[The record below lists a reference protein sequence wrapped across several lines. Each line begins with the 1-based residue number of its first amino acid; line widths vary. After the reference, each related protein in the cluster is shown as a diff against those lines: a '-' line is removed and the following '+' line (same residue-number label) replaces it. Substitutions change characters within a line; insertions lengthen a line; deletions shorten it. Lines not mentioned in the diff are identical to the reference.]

1 MSDYCIS
8 KQRKLGTTYPK
19 FRVPLIPQRKEKNH
33 HMSKK
38 KEIKIC
44 LNDSELALLK
54 VMLQRQVILAEKN
67 I

>member
-1 MSDYCIS
+1 
-8 KQRKLGTTYPK
+8 
-19 FRVPLIPQRKEKNH
+19 
-33 HMSKK
+33 MSKK